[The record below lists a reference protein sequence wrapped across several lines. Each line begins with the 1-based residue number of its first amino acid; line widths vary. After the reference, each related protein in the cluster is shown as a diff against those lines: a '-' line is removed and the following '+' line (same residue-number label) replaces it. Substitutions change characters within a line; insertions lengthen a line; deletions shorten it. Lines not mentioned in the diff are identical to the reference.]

1 MDAKKLFRSAAL
13 EKLSSPE
20 RLDVMMR
27 VTSPAAWLALSALGA
42 ILLMLVVWGFLG
54 SIAIK
59 VQGKG
64 ILLRGDAVLEVT
76 SGANG
81 RVTEILVQENETIK
95 EGDVVARLTQ
105 PELDEKIR
113 NKRSELEGAMALAG
127 VNQSAQSQIIGRLQ
141 AQARELRARVE
152 TQEDAVQRG
161 LLTNSQL
168 LQTKQQLIQTEQQ
181 IATAR
186 AGIGD
191 RQSRVDQ
198 VRRELSELEAQLG
211 TTTEVKSPYTGR
223 VLEVAAN
230 MGDLLAPGSRV
241 ISLEAFEEP
250 IEAVLYIPAAEGK
263 KIQLGMRAQ
272 VSPSTV
278 RQEEYGF
285 ILGDVVSVSDY
296 PVTPERLKKVLR
308 NEQLVQDLAGKS
320 APIEVSVKLLTDDD
334 TDSGFQWS
342 SSKGP
347 PMKVFSGTVC
357 SANVTVEEK
366 KPISYVLPIFKS
378 TLGLS

>member
-42 ILLMLVVWGFLG
+42 ILALLVVWGVLG

-81 RVTEILVQENETIK
+81 RVTEILVKENETVK
-95 EGDVVARLTQ
+95 AGDVVARLTQ

-113 NKRSELEGAMALAG
+113 NKRSELEGAMAQAG
-127 VNQSAQSQIIGRLQ
+127 VNQSSQSQIISRLRSQ
-141 AQARELRARVE
+141 VAELKARIA
-152 TQEDAVQRG
+152 TQEDAVRRG

-168 LQTKQQLIQTEQQ
+168 LQTKQQLTQTEQQ
-181 IATAR
+181 IATAQ

-223 VLEVAAN
+223 VLEVTAN

-241 ISLEAFEEP
+241 VALEAFEEP
-250 IEAVLYIPAAEGK
+250 IEAVLYIPAADGK
-263 KIQLGMRAQ
+263 KIRPGMRAQ
-272 VSPSTV
+272 ISPSTIK
-278 RQEEYGF
+278 QEEYGF

-320 APIEVSVKLLTDDD
+320 APIEVSVALLTDET
-334 TDSGFQWS
+334 TDSGFKWS

-347 PMKVFSGTVC
+347 PMRVFSGTVC
-357 SANVTVEEK
+357 TANVAVEEK

>member
-168 LQTKQQLIQTEQQ
+168 LQTKQQLIQAEQQ

-211 TTTEVKSPYTGR
+211 TTTEVRSPYTGR
-223 VLEVAAN
+223 VLEIAAN

-250 IEAVLYIPAAEGK
+250 IEAVLYLPAAEGK
-263 KIQLGMRAQ
+263 KIQPGMRAQ

-334 TDSGFQWS
+334 TDSGFKWS

-357 SANVTVEEK
+357 SANVSVEEK

>member
-27 VTSPAAWLALSALGA
+27 VTSPAAWLALSAVGA
-42 ILLMLVVWGFLG
+42 ILALLVVWGLLG

-81 RVTEILVQENETIK
+81 RVTEILVKENETVK
-95 EGDVVARLTQ
+95 GGDVVARLTQ

-113 NKRSELEGAMALAG
+113 NKRSELEGAMAQAG
-127 VNQSAQSQIIGRLQ
+127 VNQGSQSQIISRLR
-141 AQARELRARVE
+141 AQALELKARIE
-152 TQEDAVQRG
+152 TQEDAVRRG

-168 LQTKQQLIQTEQQ
+168 LQTKQQLTQTEQQ
-181 IATAR
+181 IATAQ

-223 VLEVAAN
+223 VLEVTAN

-241 ISLEAFEEP
+241 VALEAFEEP
-250 IEAVLYIPAAEGK
+250 IEAVLFIPAADGK
-263 KIQLGMRAQ
+263 KIQPGMRAQ
-272 VSPSTV
+272 ISPSTIK
-278 RQEEYGF
+278 QEEYGF

-320 APIEVSVKLLTDDD
+320 APIEVSVKLLTDET
-334 TDSGFQWS
+334 TDSGFKWS

-357 SANVTVEEK
+357 TANVAVEEK

>member
-27 VTSPAAWLALSALGA
+27 VTSPAAWLALSAVGA
-42 ILLMLVVWGFLG
+42 ILALLVVWGMLG

-81 RVTEILVQENETIK
+81 RVTEILVKENETVK

-113 NKRSELEGAMALAG
+113 NKRSELEGAMAQAG
-127 VNQSAQSQIIGRLQ
+127 VNQSSQSQIISRLR
-141 AQARELRARVE
+141 AQALELKARIE
-152 TQEDAVQRG
+152 TQEDAVRRG

-168 LQTKQQLIQTEQQ
+168 LQTKQQLTQTEQQ
-181 IATAR
+181 IATAQ

-211 TTTEVKSPYTGR
+211 TTTEVTSPYTGR
-223 VLEVAAN
+223 VLEVTAN

-241 ISLEAFEEP
+241 VALEAFEEP
-250 IEAVLYIPAAEGK
+250 IEAVLFIPAADGK
-263 KIQLGMRAQ
+263 KIRPGMRAQ
-272 VSPSTV
+272 ISPSTIK
-278 RQEEYGF
+278 QEEYGF

-320 APIEVSVKLLTDDD
+320 APIEVSVALLTDET
-334 TDSGFQWS
+334 TDSGFKWS

-347 PMKVFSGTVC
+347 PMRVFSGTVC
-357 SANVTVEEK
+357 TANVAVEEK